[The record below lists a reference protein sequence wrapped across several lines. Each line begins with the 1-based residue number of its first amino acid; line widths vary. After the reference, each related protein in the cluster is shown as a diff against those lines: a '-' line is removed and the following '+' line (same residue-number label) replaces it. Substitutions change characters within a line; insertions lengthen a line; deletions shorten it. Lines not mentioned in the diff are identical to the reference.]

1 VAGVRTY
8 GSGCESGVDEVGGD
22 DEASRGG
29 GDNREDTDNLFVLK
43 RGRIYNME
51 QGRVL
56 SPRSISP

>member
-1 VAGVRTY
+1 VASVRTY
-8 GSGCESGVDEVGGD
+8 GSGVEVGED
-22 DEASRGG
+22 DEASRGD
-29 GDNREDTDNLFVLK
+29 GDNRGEADNLFVLK